1 MKPFYKVAVH
11 VDTLDTNPTITTY
24 ETEWEAMDAMSEAIE
39 HAVQWRVDHSPYAIS
54 EDELDAIREE
64 ESMLVKL
71 HRGIIKTQEG

>member
-24 ETEWEAMDAMSEAIE
+24 ETEWEAMDA
-39 HAVQWRVDHSPYAIS
+39 
-54 EDELDAIREE
+54 IREE